1 MGNLEAPLK
10 ALKAVFAATIV
21 GVAAVCGAADVTYPA
36 KSTRLLVGFV
46 PGGGSDLV
54 ARILAKKLAEAWG
67 QPFIVDNRA
76 GAGGIVAAEITAK
89 ANPDGYTLLMTS
101 SSLTIQP
108 SAVDKLPYD
117 TLRDFAPVT
126 LAVSAPYL
134 LVVHPALE
142 AKSVKELI
150 ELAKSRPGKINSAT
164 AGSGS
169 SVHLSAVLFNSMA
182 GVDIVLVPYKGVAG
196 VTDLIAGQVQMT
208 FQGLPVLMPHVKAG
222 RLRPLAVTSS
232 SRTPL
237 YPEIPTIAEAGV
249 AGYDV
254 TAWYGVIG
262 PARMP
267 QSIIDKLHAGI
278 SSALQAAD
286 VRQTLSGLGLSAVGS
301 TPRQFAETIRVET
314 EKWKQV
320 TKRAGLQPG

>member
-1 MGNLEAPLK
+1 MPYARSNQVP
-10 ALKAVFAATIV
+10 KAVFAAAIV
-21 GVAAVCGAADVTYPA
+21 GTAAVCGAAEVTYPA

-46 PGGGSDLV
+46 PGGGSDVV
-54 ARILAKKLAEAWG
+54 ARILAKKLAETWA

-89 ANPDGYTLLMTS
+89 ANPDGYTLLMSS

-108 SAVDKLPYD
+108 SAVDSLPYD

-142 AKSVKELI
+142 AKSMKELI
-150 ELAKSRPGKINSAT
+150 VLAKSQPGKINCAT
-164 AGSGS
+164 AGPGS
-169 SVHLSAVLFNSMA
+169 SVHLASALFNNMA
-182 GVDIVLVPYKGVAG
+182 GVNIVLVPYKGVAG
-196 VTDLIAGQVQMT
+196 LTDLIAGQVQMT
-208 FQGLPVLMPHVKAG
+208 FQGLPVLLPHVRAG
-222 RLRPLAVTSS
+222 RLRTLAVTSP
-232 SRTPL
+232 SRSPL
-237 YPEIPTIAEAGV
+237 LPEVPTVAEAGV

-254 TAWYGVIG
+254 TTWYGVIA
-262 PARMP
+262 PARTP
-267 QSIIDKLHAGI
+267 QPVVDKLRAGI

-286 VRQTLSGLGLSAVGS
+286 VRQTLSDLGLTAVGS
-301 TPRQFAETIRVET
+301 TPSQFAETIRVET

-320 TKRAGLQPG
+320 AKRAGL